1 MGALGQGT
9 VVVDGQRNTAPP
21 MSAFVPQSFGQQT
34 TGVPNVSPI
43 VPPYAS
49 AVSGGGAAQGFA
61 SVNGYGTAAN
71 NGLVTS
77 IAAAHPYNLKVSPV
91 LWAVAF
97 LIGGVTLLQLVSWRE
112 TVEEHA
118 SIGKA
123 HESAE
128 AGA

>member
-1 MGALGQGT
+1 MGVLGQGT

-21 MSAFVPQSFGQQT
+21 TSAFVPMAFGAQT

-49 AVSGGGAAQGFA
+49 AVAGSGGSGFA
-61 SVNGYGTAAN
+61 SVGGYGTADN

-77 IAAAHPYNLKVSPV
+77 IAANHPYNLKVSPV
-91 LWAVAF
+91 WWMVGF
-97 LIGGVTLLQLVSWRE
+97 LVGGILLLQAVSWHE

-118 SIGKA
+118 KA
-123 HESAE
+123 GPVREKVE